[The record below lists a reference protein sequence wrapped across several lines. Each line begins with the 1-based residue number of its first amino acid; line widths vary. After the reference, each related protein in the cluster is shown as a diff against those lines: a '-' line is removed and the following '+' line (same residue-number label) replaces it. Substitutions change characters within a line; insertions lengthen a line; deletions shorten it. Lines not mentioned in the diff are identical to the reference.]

1 MFKKFQLIKMFAL
14 IFEGYELNI
23 VSQILGL
30 RIILF
35 NLLFLQRHCFE
46 ILANLDARVNNSTE
60 EHPIRII

>member
-46 ILANLDARVNNSTE
+46 ILQILTPASIAQQKNIQLG
-60 EHPIRII
+60 